1 MSHPFYTAVA
11 EEKEDITRNNLKEH
25 YPHLPI
31 NVIDRAIETVSWHT
45 LFGGTNRYNTQAAL
59 DNFSKMAIDIVEE
72 QKEKNVGVI
81 EMILLDH
88 DKRFDKR
95 VTENDTE
102 LVKGIRSIP
111 TGVLLIILKA
121 TRALWATS

>member
-1 MSHPFYTAVA
+1 MSYA
-11 EEKEDITRNNLKEH
+11 EDITRDRLKEH
-25 YPHLPI
+25 YPLLPI
-31 NVIDRAIETVSWHT
+31 NIIDRAIETVSWHT

-59 DNFSKMAIDIVEE
+59 DNFKEMATDIVEE

-88 DKRFDKR
+88 DKRFNER

-111 TGVLLIILKA
+111 TGVLLMILKS
-121 TRALWATS
+121 TCALWSTS

>member
-11 EEKEDITRNNLKEH
+11 EEKENITRDNLKEH

-31 NVIDRAIETVSWHT
+31 NIIDRAIETVSWHT

-59 DNFSKMAIDIVEE
+59 DNFKEMAIDIVEE

-88 DKRFDKR
+88 DKRFDER
-95 VTENDTE
+95 VRENDTE

-111 TGVLLIILKA
+111 TGVLLIILKS
-121 TRALWATS
+121 TVALWTT